1 MQWSD
6 ICKLLRIFLHSS
18 LLAHS
23 SSFLHHLLIWY
34 SVPRSL
40 SAYFSAIIRV
50 MSVVCLLFTVVVFS
64 SISYRWHLQVSTAAV
79 YCPCSWQIGIL
90 KVSLD
95 WLVKNAMRWENIYNP
110 EGEHLI
116 FFTSPLTGLFFTVR
130 CELPKNAAYK
140 RATLQTLMWVP
151 IRYHDTNCE
160 SD

>member
-116 FFTSPLTGLFFTVR
+116 FFTSPHFTANSSFLSSAWFTVT
-130 CELPKNAAYK
+130 CSHHPHIAIYAPQPGY
-140 RATLQTLMWVP
+140 P
-151 IRYHDTNCE
+151 
-160 SD
+160 SG